1 VSNRLLP
8 GWAER
13 ISAYRKN
20 AQPAWPPPL
29 ATAPLAGRVTF
40 VDTIDPGRRLV
51 QAAHELPLAC
61 IGLDSEFRYREQV
74 PLGLPRG
81 KDWWDIRTRQPF
93 CLALALLSEGR
104 VMAFVVDLRVRE
116 LWLLVREVLDLPV
129 PFVCH
134 FAPAELFTLWTLGL
148 REPRTLWDTYLAEK
162 ALALGRCRQRA
173 RARRAADDQEAAQ
186 WSAQAKQDEED
197 RLRLDH
203 VAARYGLPG
212 RPAAAK
218 EALQSSFLSKPL
230 EAPLTA
236 EEIAYCAEDARTA
249 LAIREPQRIACD
261 RAGLT
266 ETLDRVVMPWNVT
279 AAEIAWTG
287 VRFDEAKCRLLREGA
302 GRARQQ
308 LTAELAAYGVSNPGS
323 SVDLDRFLRANGL
336 AGQFLPTKT
345 GRLST
350 RDKVLKEREGLHAA
364 LPLVR
369 RWRKLGQLI
378 SDPAVNGLIKAADG
392 RVHAEF
398 WVLGS
403 DTGRTQSS
411 CPNLMGIGRVFRPL
425 VRATEGYGIGEVDL
439 AQIEVGIAAAVF
451 RDADL
456 VHAFN
461 QGDVYVALAK
471 SIFAAQLTA
480 EDLTL
485 DPKEFK
491 RKHKRLRDQ
500 TKPLVL
506 GIIYGKTVEGIAR
519 ELKIALAEAR
529 SLWEAFRGRYPTICQ
544 RMEAA
549 RVQSAR
555 RGYAYMSGLR
565 RFRAGMAQATAR
577 EGRELG
583 NAYVQGTA
591 ALVFFDAGNRLRRL
605 YRGYQARL
613 VIPVHDAFVFEAPL
627 GVFSE
632 VAELTRRVLVQ
643 TAQEWF
649 PELQPRAE
657 PNISQPGCWN
667 HEGHADSVERFLENP
682 MLVL

>member
-1 VSNRLLP
+1 VSNCLLP

-13 ISAYRKN
+13 IAANHKD
-20 AQPAWPPPL
+20 AQPAWSPPL
-29 ATAPLAGRVTF
+29 AAAPLAGRVTF
-40 VDTIDPGRRLV
+40 VDDTDPGRTLV

-61 IGLDSEFRYREQV
+61 IGMDSEFRYREQL
-74 PLGLPRG
+74 PLRLPRD
-81 KDWWDIRTRQPF
+81 KDWWDVRTRQPF
-93 CLALALLSEGR
+93 CLALALLLEGR
-104 VMAFVVDLRVRE
+104 VLAFVVDVRVRA
-116 LWLLVREVLDLPV
+116 LWPLVQEVLDLPV

-134 FAPAELFTLWTLGL
+134 LAPAELFTLWTLGL

-162 ALALGRCRQRA
+162 ALGLGRCRQRA
-173 RARRAADDQEAAQ
+173 KARRAADDQEAAQ
-186 WSAQAKQDEED
+186 LSAQAKQEEEQRLGLD
-197 RLRLDH
+197 R

-212 RPAAAK
+212 RQATAK
-218 EALQSSFLSKPL
+218 EALQGSFLTKPL
-230 EAPLTA
+230 DAPLTA
-236 EEIAYCAEDARTA
+236 EEVAYCAEDTRLTV
-249 LAIREPQRIACD
+249 AIREPQRIACD

-287 VRFDEAKCRLLREGA
+287 VRFDEEKCRLLREGA
-302 GRARQQ
+302 GRARQH
-308 LTAELAAYGVSNPGS
+308 LTAELAAHGIPNPGS

-336 AGQFLPTKT
+336 AGQFPPTKT

-350 RDKVLKEREGLHAA
+350 RDKVLREREGLHAA
-364 LPLVR
+364 IPLVR

-378 SDPAVNGLIKAADG
+378 SDPAVNGLITAADG

-398 WVLGS
+398 CVLGS

-425 VRATEGYGIGEVDL
+425 VRASEGYGIGDVDL

-451 RDADL
+451 RDGDL

-461 QGDVYVALAK
+461 QDDVYVALAK
-471 SIFAAQLTA
+471 IIFAAQLA
-480 EDLTL
+480 PGDLAL

-500 TKPLVL
+500 SKSLVL

-519 ELKIALAEAR
+519 ELKIPLAEAR
-529 SLWEAFRGRYPTICQ
+529 SLWEAFRRRYPTICR

-565 RFRAGMAQATAR
+565 RFRAGAARASAR

-627 GVFSE
+627 GVFPE

-643 TAQEWF
+643 TVQEWF
-649 PELQPRAE
+649 PELRPRAE
-657 PNISQPGCWN
+657 INISQPGCWN